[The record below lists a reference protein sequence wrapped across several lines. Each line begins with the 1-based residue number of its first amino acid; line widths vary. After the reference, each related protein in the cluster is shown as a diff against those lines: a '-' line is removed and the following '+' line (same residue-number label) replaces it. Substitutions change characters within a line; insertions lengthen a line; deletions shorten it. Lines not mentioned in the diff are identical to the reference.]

1 MIQVKNAAEL
11 EKMRRAC
18 AISAGALKAG
28 GEAIEAGISTAE
40 IDKIIYDYI
49 VRHGARP
56 NFLHLYGFPATACIS
71 VNDTV
76 IHGIPSRDQKIRPG
90 DIVSIDTGC
99 KIDGFN
105 GDNACT
111 FACGK
116 VDSEARRLMDVTKKA
131 LHLGIQAAQAGNR
144 IGDIGHA
151 VQSYVEENGFSVVR
165 TFVGHGVGKELHE
178 DPEVPNYGR
187 RGIGPIMKPGMC
199 IAIEPMINLGSKNI
213 VIERNGWEC
222 RTRDR
227 KPNIITSLELM
238 PEAMEQRNLH
248 LQEKYRTIKE
258 REVRYETIE
267 LDDADIMIVA
277 FGSAARIAEKAIELA
292 REEGIKA
299 GLFRPITLW
308 PFPEKQIAKAAHG
321 KRGVLV
327 AEINA
332 GQMIQDVRLS
342 VNGEE
347 PVEHFGRLGGIV
359 PEPEEIVKAI
369 KEKLL

>member
-11 EKMRRAC
+11 EKMWRAC

-116 VDSEARRLMDVTKKA
+116 VDSEARRLMDVTKEA

-178 DPEVPNYGR
+178 DPEVPNYGNPG
-187 RGIGPIMKPGMC
+187 RGARLVPGMT
-199 IAIEPMINLGSKNI
+199 IAIEPMVNQKKAAVKTLQDGWTVKTCDGGLAAHFEHTIAITAAGPEVLTH
-213 VIERNGWEC
+213 GWEE
-222 RTRDR
+222 
-227 KPNIITSLELM
+227 P
-238 PEAMEQRNLH
+238 
-248 LQEKYRTIKE
+248 
-258 REVRYETIE
+258 
-267 LDDADIMIVA
+267 
-277 FGSAARIAEKAIELA
+277 GW
-292 REEGIKA
+292 
-299 GLFRPITLW
+299 TL
-308 PFPEKQIAKAAHG
+308 
-321 KRGVLV
+321 
-327 AEINA
+327 
-332 GQMIQDVRLS
+332 
-342 VNGEE
+342 
-347 PVEHFGRLGGIV
+347 
-359 PEPEEIVKAI
+359 
-369 KEKLL
+369 